1 MHFCSVQPPLLS
13 CAAPLTSALSAAHSL
28 RLLFLLPWFGSYFP
42 VLWFGK
48 PQAGGQSK
56 CGFHFCFSS
65 LKVPIPAPCVGQSLK
80 TGVPYIL
87 SSFIVVYGRRVSL
100 ISFTSVMAMP
110 QLLCSWKDIIALLTV
125 EGPQAQNPSTPCSRS
140 RQNQLREGR
149 RWEPRSSGSRAGLSR
164 RFPFLLFHL
173 VPLQTAYIAIPC
185 LPSSLQFHRISSCLW
200 NM

>member
-1 MHFCSVQPPLLS
+1 MTSGVCSGLSPQHLLSPRPGHFILHACSFICSQRLRWPSVHFCSAQPPLLS

-65 LKVPIPAPCVGQSLK
+65 LKVPIPAPCVVQSLK
-80 TGVPYIL
+80 TVVPYIL

-110 QLLCSWKDIIALLTV
+110 QLLCS
-125 EGPQAQNPSTPCSRS
+125 
-140 RQNQLREGR
+140 
-149 RWEPRSSGSRAGLSR
+149 
-164 RFPFLLFHL
+164 
-173 VPLQTAYIAIPC
+173 
-185 LPSSLQFHRISSCLW
+185 
-200 NM
+200 